1 MIRRPPSTTRTDTL
15 FPYTTLFRSQPMRLL
30 LIGAE
35 ADERFAYHADVDRH
49 DRAIGGRGVGQF
61 ADEAD
66 ILADVHAR
74 AAIFLGH
81 RHPEQ
86 PHVAHR
92 SEERRVGKECV
103 STFRSRWV
111 PFY

>member
-1 MIRRPPSTTRTDTL
+1 MIRLPPRSTRTDTL
-15 FPYTTLFRSQPMRLL
+15 FPYTTLFRSRPRFDGDLRRARQPMRLL

-86 PHVAHR
+86 DR
-92 SEERRVGKECV
+92 K
-103 STFRSRWV
+103 STRLNSSH
-111 PFY
+111 